1 MIGSR
6 LRRMRLAKGMTQR
19 ELASPN
25 YTHAYVSTIEAGR
38 RKPSREAVEYFAAKL
53 GVGADELL
61 TGRPPDLAAK
71 LELRLQEARH
81 TLSGGRIEEA
91 SEALRAIAREGKRFG
106 LPRIE
111 AKAEEGLGLGLE
123 RLGRP
128 EGALTHYERAEK
140 ILKKEAPTALVDA
153 VAGKARCLHSL
164 GDVRYAIHVLESL
177 LGELT
182 RQKLHD
188 PDALTRVHAG
198 LVYSYLDAGLYS
210 KAAESASELDQLAP
224 SLKNPLRIAQMH
236 MTVARLYLVQGRV
249 EDARRSLQ
257 HAEDA
262 YRLVDLKAEIGAAHL
277 ARGYVLSREGKLSES
292 REQLEKARAIFEET
306 NDQDNLI
313 RTLPELA
320 RVERLEGSFNR
331 AQVLLERSIA
341 LMGESDTPVLAWT
354 HRELGLTLA
363 ESNPRVAEKHF
374 RAAIDL
380 YERVKQAVDIAVT
393 YRALGDLLRFRGE
406 HEAGFEAY
414 RTGILAL
421 EAHL

>member
-6 LRRMRLAKGMTQR
+6 LRRLRLAKGMTQR

-38 RKPSREAVEYFAAKL
+38 RRPSREAVEYFAAKL

-71 LELRLQEARH
+71 LQLRLQEARH
-81 TLSGGRIEEA
+81 ALSDGRIEQGSESMRAVAKEA
-91 SEALRAIAREGKRFG
+91 KRFG
-106 LPRIE
+106 LTSIE
-111 AKAEEGLGLGLE
+111 AKAEEGIGLGLE

-128 EGALTHYERAEK
+128 DGALAHYERAEK
-140 ILKKEAPTALVDA
+140 ILRKEAPTALVDA

-177 LGELT
+177 LGELA
-182 RQKLHD
+182 RQELHD
-188 PDALTRVHAG
+188 PGALARIHAG
-198 LVYSYLDAGLYS
+198 LVYSYLDVGLYT

-224 SLKNPLRIAQMH
+224 RLTDPLRIAQMH
-236 MTVARLYLVQGRV
+236 MNVARLFLVQGKV
-249 EDARRSLQ
+249 DEATRSLQ
-257 HAEDA
+257 RAEDA
-262 YRLVDLKAEIGAAHL
+262 YRLLDLRTEMGGAHL
-277 ARGYVLSREGKLSES
+277 ARGYVLSREGRLPEAQA
-292 REQLEKARAIFEET
+292 QLEEARAIFEET
-306 NDQDNLI
+306 DDQKDLV

-320 RVERLEGSFNR
+320 RVERLEGNLNR

-341 LMGESDTPVLAWT
+341 LMGESDTPILAWT

-363 ESNPRVAEKHF
+363 EANPRVAEKHF
-374 RAAIDL
+374 RTAIDL
-380 YERVKQAVDIAVT
+380 YERVEQTVDIAVT

-414 RTGILAL
+414 RRGILAL
-421 EAHL
+421 EPHL